1 MLLCGYMNAAT
12 EPVFISLRYAMEYIT
27 RHPHEPIIYS
37 RDKFLKL
44 NEIPNQCLFKA
55 GSAEIKKT
63 QEYSKFLHK
72 YCNTYHADISLTG
85 SLLPQRLAY
94 SMTQYRRV
102 CQETVQ
108 DIPNQFQFRN
118 KSNVHR
124 YVR

>member
-37 RDKFLKL
+37 RDKCLKL

-72 YCNTYHADISLTG
+72 YCNTYHARYLSD
-85 SLLPQRLAY
+85 RLSFTSTARIFNDTIQKGVSRNSTRY
-94 SMTQYRRV
+94 PKSVPIQK
-102 CQETVQ
+102 QEQCT
-108 DIPNQFQFRN
+108 
-118 KSNVHR
+118 
-124 YVR
+124 